1 MFYRL
6 RRSLKYWRFDR
17 QIAAI
22 HDTKPLRITDSDLR
36 IVSMVAVPRDLPMY
50 LLAAKTLYRR
60 IGHGRFAMLPDKPLP
75 DVWKDRIRRHFDDA
89 VSFTLLA
96 DIPVGPVQRGG
107 CWERLLACLDLS
119 ADHYVIQMDCDTLA
133 LADIPEVRDAVAA
146 NRAFTMAESLPLQ
159 SFAEAAAWSEQDG
172 SASHVIDDAQRAF
185 ARHPRRDALRY
196 IRGSAGFTG
205 FAKGAKGRA
214 DAELFHAEMEAL
226 LGVDRWRTWGTEQV
240 ASNVMVANS
249 PDPIPLPHPDYASV
263 TRRSDLG
270 LVRFAHFIGSD
281 RFHGDR
287 FAREGVRLIR
297 DLLAAPAA

>member
-6 RRSLKYWRFDR
+6 RQSLNYWRFNR

-22 HDTKPLRITDSDLR
+22 HDTPPLRITDSDLR
-36 IVSMVAVPRDLPMY
+36 ITSMVAVPRDLSMY
-50 LLAAKTLYRR
+50 LLAAKMLYRR
-60 IGHGRFAMLPDKPLP
+60 IGHGRFVMLPDKPLP
-75 DVWKDRIRRHFDDA
+75 EAWKDRIRRHFDDA

-119 ADHYVIQMDCDTLA
+119 AEHYVIQMDCDTLA

-172 SASHVIDDAQRAF
+172 PPSHVIDDAQRAF

-196 IRGSAGFTG
+196 IRGSAGFAG
-205 FAKGAKGRA
+205 FAKGARNRA

-249 PDPIPLPHPDYASV
+249 PDPIPLPYPAYASV
-263 TRRSDLG
+263 LRRSDLG
-270 LVRFAHFIGSD
+270 QVRFAHFIGSD
-281 RFHGDR
+281 RFRGGR
-287 FAREGVRLIR
+287 FAHEGTRLIR
-297 DLLAAPAA
+297 DLLAAPAT